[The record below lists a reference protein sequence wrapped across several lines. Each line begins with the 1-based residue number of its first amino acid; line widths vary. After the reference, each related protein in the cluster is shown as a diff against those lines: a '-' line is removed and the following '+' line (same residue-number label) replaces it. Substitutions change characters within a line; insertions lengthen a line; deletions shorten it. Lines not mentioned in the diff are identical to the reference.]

1 MAAFFVFLS
10 ICYEKRFIGKRNVAI
25 FDEIFIEQYYFSNNM
40 NAKKAVSGSDRMD
53 SLDRKILSIISQ
65 NARIP
70 FRDVALQCGVSRAA
84 IHQRVQ
90 RMFDDGVI
98 TGSGYHV
105 NPRSIGYNT
114 CTYVGLTLEKGSMY
128 HQVVAELD
136 QIPEVV
142 ESHFTT
148 GRYTMMIKLYARDN
162 AHLMELINGHIQEIK
177 GVTATET
184 LISLDESIK
193 KEIPIKE

>member
-1 MAAFFVFLS
+1 
-10 ICYEKRFIGKRNVAI
+10 
-25 FDEIFIEQYYFSNNM
+25 M
-40 NAKKAVSGSDRMD
+40 NTKKPVPSSDRMD

-70 FRDVALQCGVSRAA
+70 FRDVAAQCGVSRAA
-84 IHQRVQ
+84 IQ
-90 RMFDDGVI
+90 RMFDEGVI

-128 HQVVAELD
+128 HQVVEELD

-162 AHLMELINGHIQEIK
+162 SHLMELINGHIQEIK

-193 KEIPIKE
+193 KEIPIQE

>member
-1 MAAFFVFLS
+1 
-10 ICYEKRFIGKRNVAI
+10 
-25 FDEIFIEQYYFSNNM
+25 M
-40 NAKKAVSGSDRMD
+40 NSKKTATGGERMD

-90 RMFDDGVI
+90 KMFDDGII

-105 NPRSIGYNT
+105 NPQCVGYKT
-114 CTYVGLTLEKGSMY
+114 CTFVGLTLEKGSMY
-128 HQVVAELD
+128 HQVVEELD

-148 GRYTMMIKLYARDN
+148 GRYTMMIKLFARDN
-162 AHLMELINGHIQEIK
+162 SHLMELINGRIQEIR
-177 GVTATET
+177 GVAATET

-193 KEIPIKE
+193 KEVPVLE

>member
-1 MAAFFVFLS
+1 
-10 ICYEKRFIGKRNVAI
+10 
-25 FDEIFIEQYYFSNNM
+25 M
-40 NAKKAVSGSDRMD
+40 NTKKVISGNERMD

-90 RMFDDGVI
+90 KMFDDGII

-105 NPRSIGYNT
+105 NPRSVGYST

-128 HQVVAELD
+128 RQVVEQLD

-148 GRYTMMIKLYARDN
+148 GRYTMMIKLFARDN
-162 AHLMELINGHIQEIK
+162 SHLMELINGKIQEIS

-193 KEIPIKE
+193 KEVPVLD

>member
-1 MAAFFVFLS
+1 
-10 ICYEKRFIGKRNVAI
+10 
-25 FDEIFIEQYYFSNNM
+25 M
-40 NAKKAVSGSDRMD
+40 NTKKPVQTSERMD
-53 SLDRKILSIISQ
+53 SLDRKILGIISQ

-70 FRDVALQCGVSRAA
+70 FRDVAAQCGVSRAA

-90 RMFDDGVI
+90 KMFDDGVI

-128 HQVVAELD
+128 HQVVSELD

-142 ESHFTT
+142 EGQYTT
-148 GRYTMMIKLYARDN
+148 GNYDMFI
-162 AHLMELINGHIQEIK
+162 
-177 GVTATET
+177 
-184 LISLDESIK
+184 
-193 KEIPIKE
+193 

>member
-1 MAAFFVFLS
+1 
-10 ICYEKRFIGKRNVAI
+10 
-25 FDEIFIEQYYFSNNM
+25 
-40 NAKKAVSGSDRMD
+40 
-53 SLDRKILSIISQ
+53 
-65 NARIP
+65 
-70 FRDVALQCGVSRAA
+70 
-84 IHQRVQ
+84 
-90 RMFDDGVI
+90 MFDDGII

-128 HQVVAELD
+128 HQVVSELD

-162 AHLMELINGHIQEIK
+162 SHLMELINGRIQEIK

-193 KEIPIKE
+193 KEIPINE

>member
-1 MAAFFVFLS
+1 MPSPLFLS
-10 ICYEKRFIGKRNVAI
+10 FCKHTEVQRNIFVPIFGGKLQIDCKNS
-25 FDEIFIEQYYFSNNM
+25 YNM
-40 NAKKAVSGSDRMD
+40 NNKKAVSGSERMD
-53 SLDRKILSIISQ
+53 SLDRKILGIISQ

-90 RMFDDGVI
+90 RMFDDGII

-128 HQVVAELD
+128 REVVSELD

-162 AHLMELINGHIQEIK
+162 SHLMELINGHIQEIK

-193 KEIPIKE
+193 KEIPIE

>member
-1 MAAFFVFLS
+1 M
-10 ICYEKRFIGKRNVAI
+10 EKI
-25 FDEIFIEQYYFSNNM
+25 D
-40 NAKKAVSGSDRMD
+40 D
-53 SLDRKILSIISQ
+53 LDKDILKIITR

-70 FRDVALQCGVSRAA
+70 FKDVAAECGVSRAA

-90 RMFDDGVI
+90 HLADLGVI
-98 TGSGYHV
+98 IGSGYHV
-105 NPRSIGYNT
+105 NPKILGYQT
-114 CTYVGLTLEKGSMY
+114 CTYIGIKLEKGSMY

-162 AHLMELINGHIQEIK
+162 SHLMELINGRIQEIK

-193 KEIPIKE
+193 KEIPIE

>member
-1 MAAFFVFLS
+1 
-10 ICYEKRFIGKRNVAI
+10 
-25 FDEIFIEQYYFSNNM
+25 
-40 NAKKAVSGSDRMD
+40 MD
-53 SLDRKILSIISQ
+53 KIDKLDRKILNILSQ

-70 FRDVALQCGVSRAA
+70 FKDVATECGVSRAA

-90 RMFDDGVI
+90 RLIEDGVI
-98 TGSGYHV
+98 LGSGFEV
-105 NPRSIGYNT
+105 NPKSLEYHT

-128 HQVVAELD
+128 REVVSELD

-162 AHLMELINGHIQEIK
+162 SHLMELINGHIQEIK

-193 KEIPIKE
+193 KEIPISE

>member
-1 MAAFFVFLS
+1 MA
-10 ICYEKRFIGKRNVAI
+10 GKKSMEATVN
-25 FDEIFIEQYYFSNNM
+25 
-40 NAKKAVSGSDRMD
+40 MD

-70 FRDVALQCGVSRAA
+70 FRDVAVQCGVSRAA

-90 RMFDDGVI
+90 RLFDDGVI

-105 NPRSIGYNT
+105 NPKSIGYST
-114 CTYVGLTLEKGSMY
+114 CTFVGLSLEKGSMY
-128 HQVVAELD
+128 RQVVERLN

-148 GRYTMMIKLYARDN
+148 GRYGMIIKLYARDN
-162 AHLMELINGHIQEIK
+162 SHLMELINNQIQEIE
-177 GVTATET
+177 GVTSTET
-184 LISLDESIK
+184 LISLDQGLK
-193 KEIPIKE
+193 KEVPVNIE

>member
-1 MAAFFVFLS
+1 
-10 ICYEKRFIGKRNVAI
+10 
-25 FDEIFIEQYYFSNNM
+25 M
-40 NAKKAVSGSDRMD
+40 NSKKIAPGSERMD

-70 FRDVALQCGVSRAA
+70 FRDVAMQCGVSRAA

-90 RMFDDGVI
+90 KMFDDGVI

-105 NPRSIGYNT
+105 NPRSVGYST

-128 HQVVAELD
+128 RQVVEQLD

-148 GRYTMMIKLYARDN
+148 GRYTMMIKLFARDN
-162 AHLMELINGHIQEIK
+162 SHLMELINGRIQEIS

-193 KEIPIKE
+193 KEVPVLE

>member
-1 MAAFFVFLS
+1 
-10 ICYEKRFIGKRNVAI
+10 
-25 FDEIFIEQYYFSNNM
+25 
-40 NAKKAVSGSDRMD
+40 
-53 SLDRKILSIISQ
+53 
-65 NARIP
+65 
-70 FRDVALQCGVSRAA
+70 
-84 IHQRVQ
+84 
-90 RMFDDGVI
+90 MFDDGVI

-162 AHLMELINGHIQEIK
+162 SHLMELINGRIQEIK

-193 KEIPIKE
+193 KEIPIE